1 MNGGVNLSEFRK
13 FAIRNYQELLSI
25 VLISMTIVCVLL
37 DIVQIFSITA
47 FYRPYIVF
55 IPILFIILLRLF
67 CVEEKNINIQKN
79 VYYALGLSIVE
90 YLVLVMLDKM
100 VLPLKGKIAIY
111 LITGIYMLVYNKLK
125 EVESYS
131 IKKESNNQQNEKKI
145 FSLYYINTE
154 KVYEIAMLLNNK
166 IITGGTNENE
176 LDSSMD
182 KQTNIGINS
191 NLSYLEFVKGNI
203 SLSENTQMHNSVK
216 SKVLENFDVK
226 TTKSNLLASIIT
238 QAKEYKEESVEVGD
252 LILMKNVSLKLLNA
266 EESYAVT
273 RMILNGAFKD
283 TKISSNLDD
292 MKIEF
297 DLSAMINSLLKDC
310 AYELGCEVDNK
321 NYLLTIPM
329 TFENDF
335 ENSYNIYDLQ
345 VGSVSVVGIYKGQ
358 RQYEKRLSLQEIFDG
373 NNEQKK
379 AKSYEDSNFKLKS
392 SNEKGINDGINYKN
406 NQFEKYKEVIDVIA
420 IIQEIN
426 PKYEKEEK

>member
-1 MNGGVNLSEFRK
+1 
-13 FAIRNYQELLSI
+13 
-25 VLISMTIVCVLL
+25 MTIACILL
-37 DIVQIFSITA
+37 DIVQIFSIPM
-47 FYRPYIVF
+47 FYRAYIVF
-55 IPILFIILLRLF
+55 IPILFIILLQLF

-79 VYYALGLSIVE
+79 ACYALGLSIVE

-100 VLPLKGKIAIY
+100 GLPLKGKIAIY

-125 EVESYS
+125 EIESYS
-131 IKKESNNQQNEKKI
+131 IKNESNNQQNEKKI

-166 IITGGTNENE
+166 IVTGGTNENE
-176 LDSSMD
+176 LYSSMD

-216 SKVLENFDVK
+216 NKVLENFDVK

-238 QAKEYKEESVEVGD
+238 QANEYKEESVEVGD

-321 NYLLTIPM
+321 SYLLTIPM

-373 NNEQKK
+373 NNEQII
-379 AKSYEDSNFKLKS
+379 ANSYEDSNFKLKS
-392 SNEKGINDGINYKN
+392 SSKKGINDGINYKN

-426 PKYEKEEK
+426 PKHEKEEK

>member
-1 MNGGVNLSEFRK
+1 MTESK
-13 FAIRNYQELLSI
+13 KSIIRNYQEVLFI
-25 VLISMTIVCVLL
+25 VFISMTIACILL
-37 DIVQIFSITA
+37 DIVQIFSIPM
-47 FYRPYIVF
+47 FYRAYIVF
-55 IPILFIILLRLF
+55 IPILFIILLQLF

-79 VYYALGLSIVE
+79 ACYALGLSIVE

-100 VLPLKGKIAIY
+100 GLPLKGKIAIY

-125 EVESYS
+125 EIESYS
-131 IKKESNNQQNEKKI
+131 IKNESNNQQNEKKI

-166 IITGGTNENE
+166 IVTGGTNENE
-176 LDSSMD
+176 LYSSMD

-216 SKVLENFDVK
+216 NKVLENFDVK

-238 QAKEYKEESVEVGD
+238 QANEYKEESVEVGD

-321 NYLLTIPM
+321 SYLLTIPM

-373 NNEQKK
+373 NNEQII
-379 AKSYEDSNFKLKS
+379 ANSYEDSNFKLKS
-392 SNEKGINDGINYKN
+392 SSKKGINDGINYKN

-426 PKYEKEEK
+426 PKHEKEEK

>member
-1 MNGGVNLSEFRK
+1 
-13 FAIRNYQELLSI
+13 
-25 VLISMTIVCVLL
+25 
-37 DIVQIFSITA
+37 
-47 FYRPYIVF
+47 
-55 IPILFIILLRLF
+55 
-67 CVEEKNINIQKN
+67 
-79 VYYALGLSIVE
+79 
-90 YLVLVMLDKM
+90 
-100 VLPLKGKIAIY
+100 
-111 LITGIYMLVYNKLK
+111 
-125 EVESYS
+125 
-131 IKKESNNQQNEKKI
+131 
-145 FSLYYINTE
+145 
-154 KVYEIAMLLNNK
+154 
-166 IITGGTNENE
+166 
-176 LDSSMD
+176 
-182 KQTNIGINS
+182 
-191 NLSYLEFVKGNI
+191 
-203 SLSENTQMHNSVK
+203 MHNSVK
-216 SKVLENFDVK
+216 NKVLENFDVK

-252 LILMKNVSLKLLNA
+252 LILMKNVSLKLLNE

>member
-1 MNGGVNLSEFRK
+1 
-13 FAIRNYQELLSI
+13 
-25 VLISMTIVCVLL
+25 
-37 DIVQIFSITA
+37 
-47 FYRPYIVF
+47 
-55 IPILFIILLRLF
+55 
-67 CVEEKNINIQKN
+67 
-79 VYYALGLSIVE
+79 
-90 YLVLVMLDKM
+90 
-100 VLPLKGKIAIY
+100 
-111 LITGIYMLVYNKLK
+111 
-125 EVESYS
+125 
-131 IKKESNNQQNEKKI
+131 
-145 FSLYYINTE
+145 
-154 KVYEIAMLLNNK
+154 
-166 IITGGTNENE
+166 
-176 LDSSMD
+176 
-182 KQTNIGINS
+182 
-191 NLSYLEFVKGNI
+191 
-203 SLSENTQMHNSVK
+203 MHNSVK
-216 SKVLENFDVK
+216 NKVLENFDVK

>member
-1 MNGGVNLSEFRK
+1 MTESK
-13 FAIRNYQELLSI
+13 KSIIRNYQEVLFI
-25 VLISMTIVCVLL
+25 VFISMTIACILL
-37 DIVQIFSITA
+37 DIVQIFSIPM
-47 FYRPYIVF
+47 FYRAYIVF
-55 IPILFIILLRLF
+55 IPILFIILLQLF

-79 VYYALGLSIVE
+79 ACYALGLSIVE

-100 VLPLKGKIAIY
+100 GLPLKGKIAIY

-125 EVESYS
+125 EIESYS
-131 IKKESNNQQNEKKI
+131 IKNESNNQQNEKKI

-166 IITGGTNENE
+166 IVTGGTNENE
-176 LDSSMD
+176 LYSSMD

-216 SKVLENFDVK
+216 NKVLENFDVK
-226 TTKSNLLASIIT
+226 TTKSNLLASVIT
-238 QAKEYKEESVEVGD
+238 QANEYKEESVEVGD

-321 NYLLTIPM
+321 SYLLTIPM

-373 NNEQKK
+373 NNEQII
-379 AKSYEDSNFKLKS
+379 ANSYEDSNFKLKS
-392 SNEKGINDGINYKN
+392 SSKKGINDGINYKN

-426 PKYEKEEK
+426 PKHEKEEK

>member
-1 MNGGVNLSEFRK
+1 M
-13 FAIRNYQELLSI
+13 
-25 VLISMTIVCVLL
+25 
-37 DIVQIFSITA
+37 
-47 FYRPYIVF
+47 FYRAYIVF
-55 IPILFIILLRLF
+55 IPILFIILLQLF

-79 VYYALGLSIVE
+79 ACYALGLSIVE

-100 VLPLKGKIAIY
+100 SLPLKGKIAIY

-125 EVESYS
+125 EIESYS
-131 IKKESNNQQNEKKI
+131 IKNESNNQQNEKKI

-166 IITGGTNENE
+166 IVTGGTNENE
-176 LDSSMD
+176 LYSSMD

-216 SKVLENFDVK
+216 NKVLENFDVK

-238 QAKEYKEESVEVGD
+238 QANEYKEENVEVGD

-321 NYLLTIPM
+321 SYLLTIPM

-373 NNEQKK
+373 NNEQII
-379 AKSYEDSNFKLKS
+379 ANSYEDSNFKLKS
-392 SNEKGINDGINYKN
+392 SSKKGINDGINYKN

-426 PKYEKEEK
+426 PKHEKEEK

>member
-1 MNGGVNLSEFRK
+1 
-13 FAIRNYQELLSI
+13 
-25 VLISMTIVCVLL
+25 MTITCILL
-37 DIVQIFSITA
+37 DIVQIFSIPM
-47 FYRPYIVF
+47 FYRAYIVF

-67 CVEEKNINIQKN
+67 CVEQKNINIQKN
-79 VYYALGLSIVE
+79 AYYALGLSIVE

-125 EVESYS
+125 EIESYS
-131 IKKESNNQQNEKKI
+131 IKNESNNQQNEKKI

-166 IITGGTNENE
+166 IVTGGTNENE
-176 LDSSMD
+176 LYSSMD
-182 KQTNIGINS
+182 KQTNIGISS

-216 SKVLENFDVK
+216 NKVLENFDVK

-238 QAKEYKEESVEVGD
+238 QANEYKEESVEVGD

-321 NYLLTIPM
+321 SYLLTIPM

-373 NNEQKK
+373 NNEQII
-379 AKSYEDSNFKLKS
+379 ANSYEDSNFKLKS
-392 SNEKGINDGINYKN
+392 SSKKGINDGINYKN

-426 PKYEKEEK
+426 PKH